1 MEARAASAKSAGR
14 RIPTEADYRYH
25 LTLRTELRRFFQW
38 SEQQATA
45 HGVTAAQHQLML
57 AARGHGDPAGPTI
70 GDLAGYLLLRHHSVV
85 GLVDRA
91 EAAGLV
97 RRERDQADLRVVR
110 VLLTPS
116 GTLLLERL
124 TALHLDE
131 LHRLRQSL
139 KAAREA
145 LERQGEVWR

>member
-1 MEARAASAKSAGR
+1 MKHRDEARANR
-14 RIPTEADYRYH
+14 VPTDADYRYH
-25 LTLRTELRRFFQW
+25 LTLRTELRRFNQW
-38 SEQQATA
+38 SEQQAA
-45 HGVTAAQHQLML
+45 ALGVTAAQHQLML
-57 AARGHGDPAGPTI
+57 AVRGHEDPAGPTI
-70 GDLAGYLLLRHHSVV
+70 GDLAGYLLLRHNSTV

-97 RRERDQADLRVVR
+97 RRERDPADLRVVR
-110 VLLTPS
+110 VRLTPE
-116 GTLLLERL
+116 GDEQLERL

-145 LERQGEVWR
+145 LERQGELWR